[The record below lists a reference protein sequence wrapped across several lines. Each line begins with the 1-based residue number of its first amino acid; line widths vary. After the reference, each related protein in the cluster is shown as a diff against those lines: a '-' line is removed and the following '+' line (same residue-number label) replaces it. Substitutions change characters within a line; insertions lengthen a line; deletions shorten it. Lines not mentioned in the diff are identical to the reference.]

1 MASLG
6 ETRGV
11 HQEKKILLEQV
22 VFTLMQAGVNDQL

>member
-11 HQEKKILLEQV
+11 HQEKKNIAR
-22 VFTLMQAGVNDQL
+22 AGGFYSHASRSE